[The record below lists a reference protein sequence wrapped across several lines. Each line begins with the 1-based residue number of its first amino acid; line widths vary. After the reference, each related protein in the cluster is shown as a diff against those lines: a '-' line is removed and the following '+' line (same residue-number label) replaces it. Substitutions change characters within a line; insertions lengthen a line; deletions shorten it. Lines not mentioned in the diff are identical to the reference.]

1 MNNQEIIRVE
11 QEPII
16 SYSLIKQVGAEVKAK
31 IESLKLDRI
40 EATEDNFKIIKTIR
54 AELNNDFK
62 TFEEQRKLV
71 KDLIMKPYNDFEAE
85 YKKEISNLF
94 TDADKTLKAK
104 VDEVDAT
111 LLTEK
116 TKYLKEYFELNNEF
130 DFLSFEDVGISVMR
144 SKTDKFYQEAIDERL
159 KQTKSDIETI
169 ETLSNKDRILAKYQ
183 ISKDLNLAITF
194 TNIEIQ
200 REEADSK
207 AKKYKEESE
216 RLYQQ
221 TPDVWKKYEVVTPS
235 ELAKIDETVY
245 KATFSVY
252 ATTQQ
257 LKELKNYMKEKG
269 IKYE

>member
-1 MNNQEIIRVE
+1 MNSQEIIRVE
-11 QEPII
+11 QAPII

-31 IESLKLDRI
+31 IESLELDRI
-40 EATEDNFKIIKTIR
+40 EASEDNFRIIKSIR

-111 LLTEK
+111 LLNEK
-116 TKYLKEYFELNNEF
+116 TKYLQEYFELNNEF
-130 DFLSFEDVGISVMR
+130 DFLSFEDVGISVIR

-183 ISKDLNLAITF
+183 ISKDLNIAISQ

-200 REEADSK
+200 REEIIRE
-207 AKKYKEESE
+207 AKKQAEEASKKEAAKPNEA
-216 RLYQQ
+216 
-221 TPDVWKKYEVVTPS
+221 TK
-235 ELAKIDETVY
+235 ELLKSDEDETVY
-245 KATFSVY
+245 RATFSVY
-252 ATTQQ
+252 ATKQQ
-257 LKELKNYMKEKG
+257 LKELKNCIKERG